1 MVLFVGLSSLV
12 FGAYTLLVLISRVL
26 LCDIDPGH
34 DYVKRHA
41 LTALACI
48 WLSWDLNNYLWLRWI
63 MDVVAVVNA
72 YSCHSMVIRGNGY
85 TSVSLKGKVAIV
97 TGANNGIGL
106 ETARQLAK
114 QGAHVVFAC
123 RSKERAEAAIKSVAK
138 SVGASAATLQFLPLD
153 LADSKSIRAFA
164 DLFRKSKLPLDI
176 LVNNAGVNYY
186 KRETTADGHERVFGI
201 NHLGPFLLTNLLLP
215 TLLKSDAPRI
225 VNVGSCL
232 MKFAN
237 AIPFDDLMTKKHSYG
252 NGLYTYNWSKLAN
265 YLFTLEL
272 HRRYG
277 DKHNL
282 TATCVHPG
290 LVISN
295 MQDNMHP
302 AFAFV
307 AKYLSVLRP
316 LVLQTAEAGAHSP
329 VFAAISPALKG
340 GEYVERCEVVEPAP
354 ALKNDRAAKR
364 LWDISCNLTDWKK

>member
-48 WLSWDLNNYLWLRWI
+48 WLSLDLNNYLWLRWI

-114 QGAHVVFAC
+114 QGAHVVFGTSTHPPRSCMYGLFMTAIAC

-225 VNVGSCL
+225 VNVGSCM
-232 MKFAN
+232 MK
-237 AIPFDDLMTKKHSYG
+237 
-252 NGLYTYNWSKLAN
+252 
-265 YLFTLEL
+265 
-272 HRRYG
+272 
-277 DKHNL
+277 
-282 TATCVHPG
+282 ATCVHPG

-316 LVLQTAEAGAHSP
+316 LVQQTAEAGAHSP

>member
-48 WLSWDLNNYLWLRWI
+48 WLSWDFNNYLWLRWI

-114 QGAHVVFAC
+114 QGAHVVFGT
-123 RSKERAEAAIKSVAK
+123 VAK

-225 VNVGSCL
+225 VNVGSCM
-232 MKFAN
+232 MK
-237 AIPFDDLMTKKHSYG
+237 
-252 NGLYTYNWSKLAN
+252 
-265 YLFTLEL
+265 
-272 HRRYG
+272 
-277 DKHNL
+277 
-282 TATCVHPG
+282 ATCVHPG

-316 LVLQTAEAGAHSP
+316 LVQQTAEAGAHSP

-340 GEYVERCEVVEPAP
+340 GEYIERCEVVQPAP

>member
-48 WLSWDLNNYLWLRWI
+48 WLSWDFNNYLWLRWI

-225 VNVGSCL
+225 VNVGSCM
-232 MKFAN
+232 MK
-237 AIPFDDLMTKKHSYG
+237 
-252 NGLYTYNWSKLAN
+252 
-265 YLFTLEL
+265 
-272 HRRYG
+272 
-277 DKHNL
+277 
-282 TATCVHPG
+282 ATCVHPG

-316 LVLQTAEAGAHSP
+316 LVQQTAEAGAHSP

-340 GEYVERCEVVEPAP
+340 GEYVERCEVVQPAP